1 VASGWDNK
9 LTELLGNYLVA
20 AKLTRNGLLVS
31 FAPTNAQHVDLLAT
45 NKSLKTVPLQLKTI
59 RRGTWQID
67 ARNFLEISFTPV
79 GKNASRFRQTITGKH
94 ELANPDMPYVFV
106 RLGAGPEGDEFYVCL
121 AKRVQ
126 RIITQKYS
134 DWLEL
139 HDGVRPKNSKST
151 HCGLR
156 NDDLQPFRDNW
167 DSILKHSILQG

>member
-1 VASGWDNK
+1 MASGWDNK

-59 RRGTWQID
+59 RRGTWQMD
-67 ARNFLEISFTPV
+67 ARNFLEISFTPLETNT
-79 GKNASRFRQTITGKH
+79 GGFKQAITGKR
-94 ELANPDMPYVFV
+94 ELANSDMPYVFV
-106 RLGAGPEGDEFYVCL
+106 RLGAGPEGDEFFVCL
-121 AKRVQ
+121 AKDVQ
-126 RIITQKYS
+126 RIIMQKYS
-134 DWLEL
+134 NWLKL
-139 HDGVRPKNSKST
+139 HNGVRPRNSKST

-167 DSILKHSILQG
+167 GSILEHNIL